1 MKRFVSSHRIE
12 VSGTCSSSSASEFKS
27 KKFRSCLID
36 SQIFRAKIVHRTEQ
50 HPSIHRHSCS
60 NRYISFAKAQNVPD
74 RSALPLCITTSCPP
88 QDVQPV
94 LLLMLL
100 MHNISV
106 QILKLPCIMIND
118 QKRDGQQ
125 TQEMRYRRED
135 RKFYFLSRAY
145 YRKAYC
151 SAVVATGCP
160 GEEYGSGG

>member
-12 VSGTCSSSSASEFKS
+12 VSGTCSSSFASEFKS

-36 SQIFRAKIVHRTEQ
+36 SQIFRGKIVFRTEQ
-50 HPSIHRHSCS
+50 HPSIHRHVRFDIFHSQKS
-60 NRYISFAKAQNVPD
+60 QNVP
-74 RSALPLCITTSCPP
+74 ALPLCIFTSCPP

-118 QKRDGQQ
+118 QKTGRTEDTRDEISSRGPKILFFKP
-125 TQEMRYRRED
+125 RI
-135 RKFYFLSRAY
+135 LSQSLLL
-145 YRKAYC
+145 C
-151 SAVVATGCP
+151 
-160 GEEYGSGG
+160 GGGHSMSRGGIQ